1 VQCEVVRDLY
11 AFGENKSLYGSMA
24 EFFRQTQR
32 VLCEEWALVEGV
44 TPEEAMQEVASL
56 LGKSRRMVSKAKT

>member
-1 VQCEVVRDLY
+1 
-11 AFGENKSLYGSMA
+11 MA